1 LEVIKITTSPQTEES
16 LWVGIGYQR
25 GTSKQVLAAAIAHV
39 CRVYGLAET
48 AIIGVGTI
56 DRKAHEPGLL
66 ELGRDRGWQL
76 RFYAAECLNQVQIPH
91 PSPLITDQ
99 VGTASVAEAAALL
112 AAGSDRDLATAV
124 QLPVSKQ
131 VFRLAGQPGSVTVAI
146 ASSSLGADDAN
157 FKARH
162 LDQAQSPRIE
172 TALATAQPEE

>member
-1 LEVIKITTSPQTEES
+1 MTASSQTERS

-39 CRVYGLAET
+39 CQAYGLAE
-48 AIIGVGTI
+48 AEIVGVGTI
-56 DRKAHEPGLL
+56 DRKANEPGLL

-76 RFYAAECLNQVQIPH
+76 RFYAAECLNQVEIAH
-91 PSPLITDQ
+91 PATVITQQ

-162 LDQAQSPRIE
+162 LDQAQSPQIE
-172 TALATAQPEE
+172 TALATVQPEE